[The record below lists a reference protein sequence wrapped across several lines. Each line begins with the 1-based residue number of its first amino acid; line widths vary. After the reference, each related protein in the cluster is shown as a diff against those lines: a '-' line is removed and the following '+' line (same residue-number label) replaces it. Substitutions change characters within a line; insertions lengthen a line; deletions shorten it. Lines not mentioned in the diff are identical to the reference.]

1 MCQILFRYGYLCFKS
16 IKKYDSIKNKIS
28 TCKDTIYM
36 EIRALKYFLV
46 AAKEGS
52 ITKAANSLG
61 LTQPN
66 LSRQINFLER
76 DIGKKLFNRSNY
88 KIKLTSEG
96 VLLKK
101 RAEEIM
107 DMIDKTRAEF
117 KSSDKIIAGDIRIGS
132 GETYAFELIT
142 KIMRDIQKDYPNIK
156 YHIYSGIYDDVAEKL
171 DKGLLDF
178 GIFIEPARVL
188 KYDYIKIPAK
198 DLWGVL
204 MKNDSKLAKKKF
216 ITKNDLINLP
226 IICSPI
232 YNRPYD
238 NKFLE
243 WFQSDFD
250 KLNIV
255 ATYTLIYNASI
266 MVKDGIGYAI
276 GIDKLINT
284 KGSSLCFIPLKPKLE
299 TELNIVWKK
308 GQVFSPASKI
318 FFDKI
323 CNSFSDKD

>member
-1 MCQILFRYGYLCFKS
+1 
-16 IKKYDSIKNKIS
+16 
-28 TCKDTIYM
+28 M
-36 EIRALKYFLV
+36 EIRALKYFLIT
-46 AAKEGS
+46 AREGN

-66 LSRQINFLER
+66 LSRQINSLER

-88 KIKLTSEG
+88 KIKLTSDG
-96 VLLKK
+96 ILLKK

-117 KSSDKIIAGDIRIGS
+117 KSSNKIIAGDIRIGS
-132 GETYAFELIT
+132 GETHTLELIT
-142 KIMRDIQKDYPNIK
+142 KIMRDIQKDYPDIK
-156 YHIYSGIYDDVAEKL
+156 YHLYSGITSDISEKL

-178 GIFIEPARVL
+178 GIFIEPAEII
-188 KYDYIKIPAK
+188 KYNHIKIPVK

-226 IICSPI
+226 IICPHKIIHSSFS
-232 YNRPYD
+232 D

-243 WFQSDFD
+243 WFKSDFD
-250 KLNIV
+250 KINIV

-266 MVKDGIGYAI
+266 MVKDGIGYAVCL
-276 GIDKLINT
+276 DKIINT

-299 TELNIVWKK
+299 AELNIVWKK
-308 GQVFSPASKI
+308 EQIFSPASKI
-318 FFDKI
+318 FLDKLH
-323 CNSFSDKD
+323 DKFEVKSQY